1 MEKTDILKESLV
13 IKRIIAVTKGR
24 STQIKKFVTRKSRH
38 SDALAYI
45 LSGSCTLRFDDGVEF
60 TVHKGDVM
68 YLPNASGYTMFVHEK
83 DYTFIFSDFEF
94 FSDEKRLAAV
104 FTFENNQNIEALF
117 TKLLNCYRS
126 SEYSM
131 SECMSGLYNIYS
143 AILKNSKQ
151 SYLGR
156 SKENEIEKAKRFID
170 ENFANPALSVEE
182 LAKSVGISET
192 YFRRLFKAKYKTTPS
207 QHLLSVRLEN
217 ARMLMKYSFVSIN
230 DCALQSGFSSSQY
243 FCRIFKREFGISPGK
258 YKRDG

>member
-151 SYLGR
+151 TEV
-156 SKENEIEKAKRFID
+156 SKTIQ
-170 ENFANPALSVEE
+170 LS
-182 LAKSVGISET
+182 
-192 YFRRLFKAKYKTTPS
+192 
-207 QHLLSVRLEN
+207 
-217 ARMLMKYSFVSIN
+217 
-230 DCALQSGFSSSQY
+230 
-243 FCRIFKREFGISPGK
+243 
-258 YKRDG
+258 